1 VDFDN
6 DRVRTC
12 VIFNPAARGD
22 KARRFREHLQE
33 ISHSCAVKPTAAAG
47 DARRLAVEAVGE
59 GFETIIAAGGDGTI
73 NEVLNGLAEAPE
85 GLTRSRLAV
94 LPLGTVNVFAR
105 ELRLPRD
112 FSSAWSVIQRGK
124 ELRIDLPWAE
134 FLSGGAPVRRYFA
147 QLGGAGLD
155 ARAVELVSWR
165 LKKKIGPLAYVAAGI
180 RAIAEPQAM
189 IAVSDGAQTASGALV
204 LIGNGKLYGGDY
216 GLFPKADMSDGVLD
230 VCVFPQANL
239 GTLMR
244 CGPELLFRNKVP
256 DSQVKRMEARTV
268 RLTSERRVPF
278 ELDGELAG
286 ELPVT
291 FSVDRSRLRVVV
303 P

>member
-1 VDFDN
+1 MD
-6 DRVRTC
+6 
-12 VIFNPAARGD
+12 
-22 KARRFREHLQE
+22 
-33 ISHSCAVKPTAAAG
+33 
-47 DARRLAVEAVGE
+47 AVGE

-73 NEVLNGLAEAPE
+73 NEVLNGLASAPE

-112 FSSAWSVIQRGK
+112 FAAAWAVIQQGK
-124 ELRIDLPWAE
+124 EERIDLPHAD
-134 FLSGGAPVRRYFA
+134 FVSGGSPVRRYFA

-155 ARAVELVSWR
+155 ARAVELVSWK
-165 LKKKIGPLAYVAAGI
+165 LKKRIGPLAYVAAGI
-180 RAIAEPQAM
+180 RAIAEPQRM
-189 IAVSDGAQTASGALV
+189 ISVSDGAQTVSGALV

-216 GLFPKADMSDGVLD
+216 GLFPKADMTDGALD
-230 VCVFPQANL
+230 VCVFPRANL

-244 CGPELLFRNKVP
+244 CGPELLLRNRVP
-256 DSQVKRMEARTV
+256 DSQVKRLEAAAV
-268 RLTSERRVPF
+268 RLTSESRVPF

-291 FSVDRSRLRVVV
+291 FSVTSRALRVVV